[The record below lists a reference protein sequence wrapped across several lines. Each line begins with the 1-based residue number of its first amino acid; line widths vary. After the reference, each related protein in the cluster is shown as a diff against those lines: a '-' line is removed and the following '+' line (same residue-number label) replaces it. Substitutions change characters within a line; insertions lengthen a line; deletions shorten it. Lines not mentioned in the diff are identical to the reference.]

1 MWVKILFLSILYIST
16 EQYSA
21 LECEIHKKKLR
32 ISIFNNKYVIEKES
46 VVANFVFLTNTGI
59 IIIIII
65 IIMSLFKEDDIFS
78 NNTNLTYGPHYK
90 TNKTNKIYT
99 LCTVQNLKSCTLY

>member
-1 MWVKILFLSILYIST
+1 MPHSVESF
-16 EQYSA
+16 A
-21 LECEIHKKKLR
+21 D
-32 ISIFNNKYVIEKES
+32 VII
-46 VVANFVFLTNTGI
+46 I

-78 NNTNLTYGPHYK
+78 NNTNLTYVPHCK

>member
-1 MWVKILFLSILYIST
+1 MAPNKCGKQLPKIPYIYFMFDSDKGHT
-16 EQYSA
+16 
-21 LECEIHKKKLR
+21 
-32 ISIFNNKYVIEKES
+32 V
-46 VVANFVFLTNTGI
+46 
-59 IIIIII
+59 IIIII